1 MKAKEYFEKYDA
13 LIVEDV
19 KNNSTKNTT
28 KLVIELSTE
37 VETLYKARKGNSNS
51 ALAGCIREVNDKWNA
66 IARMFSKKY
75 GGEIFVKDGIIN
87 FWTMRIP
94 ELKDIL

>member
-51 ALAGCIREVNDKWNA
+51 ALVGCIREVNDKWNA

-75 GGEIFVKDGIIN
+75 GGEVFVKDALIN
-87 FWTMRIP
+87 FWVMRIP

>member
-1 MKAKEYFEKYDA
+1 MKAKEYFEKYDS
-13 LIVEDV
+13 LIIEDV

-51 ALAGCIREVNDKWNA
+51 VLVGCIREVNDKWNA

-75 GGEIFVKDGIIN
+75 GGEIFVKDTLIN
-87 FWTMRIP
+87 FWVMRIP

>member
-37 VETLYKARKGNSNS
+37 VETLYKARNGNSNS
-51 ALAGCIREVNDKWNA
+51 ALVGCIREVNDKWNA

-87 FWTMRIP
+87 FWTMEIP